1 MSDPNEPTG
10 PEGSADQPAPTP
22 PPSEQP
28 PPSAPP
34 PPPSSDLP
42 PAPPPGDVYGGA
54 AAGGDGGYGTPPPAS
69 PYGQPAPGG
78 PPAGPY
84 SAPDAVSYGW
94 RKFFASPGTLLL
106 PVLVVFV
113 VLVVTEILLYVLL
126 YNTLLGTHDCTQTIV
141 GQEVQTQCGPSFILR
156 LFVTALITGLITIA
170 WSFAAAGLYKGA
182 LAVVDG
188 KPFSMGAMFQG
199 WDKGQVAIAA
209 VLIGVATAIGSFLCY
224 VPGLIVG
231 FLMMFTLLF
240 IVDKQMQAIDAI
252 KASFKLVTDNLGQ
265 TIVWAL
271 LAIVVYVVGLVVCCV
286 GLLVAIPIIL
296 IGLAYTYRRLQGEPV
311 AV

>member
-1 MSDPNEPTG
+1 VD
-10 PEGSADQPAPTP
+10 
-22 PPSEQP
+22 
-28 PPSAPP
+28 
-34 PPPSSDLP
+34 
-42 PAPPPGDVYGGA
+42 
-54 AAGGDGGYGTPPPAS
+54 
-69 PYGQPAPGG
+69 PYGQPASGSPS
-78 PPAGPY
+78 GPY
-84 SAPDAVSYGW
+84 SPPAAVGYGW
-94 RKFFASPGTLLL
+94 RKFTASPGTLLV

-113 VLVVTEILLYVLL
+113 ALIVVEVLLYALL
-126 YNTLLGTHDCTQTIV
+126 YNTLLDTHDCTETV
-141 GQEVQTQCGPSFILR
+141 LGQEVRAQCGPSFILR
-156 LFVTALITGLITIA
+156 LFVTALITGLVTVV

-188 KPFSMGAMFQG
+188 TKLTMGQMFEG

-209 VLIGVATAIGSFLCY
+209 ILIGIATAIGSFLCY

-240 IVDKQMQAIDAI
+240 IVDQQMQAIDAI
-252 KASFKLVTDNLGQ
+252 KASIKLVTDNLGQ

-271 LAIVVYVVGLVVCCV
+271 LAIVVYIVGLVVCCV

-311 AV
+311 AA

>member
-10 PEGSADQPAPTP
+10 PEGSADPPAPTP

-28 PPSAPP
+28 PPSDAP

-42 PAPPPGDVYGGA
+42 PPPPPGDVYGGA
-54 AAGGDGGYGTPPPAS
+54 AGGDGGYGAPPPTN

-78 PPAGPY
+78 QPAGAY

-94 RKFFASPGTLLL
+94 LKFFASPVTLLV
-106 PVLVVFV
+106 PVLIVFV
-113 VLVVTEILLYVLL
+113 VLIVVEVLLYVIL
-126 YNTLLGTHDCTQTIV
+126 YNTLLGTHDCTQTV
-141 GQEVQTQCGPSFILR
+141 LGQQVQGECGPNFLLR
-156 LFVTALITGLITIA
+156 LFVTALITGLVTVA

-188 KPFSMGAMFQG
+188 KQFSAGQMFEG

-209 VLIGVATAIGSFLCY
+209 ILIGIATAIGSFLCY

-240 IVDKQMQAIDAI
+240 IVDQQMQAIDAI
-252 KASFKLVTDNLGQ
+252 KASIKLVTDNLGQ

-271 LAIVVYVVGLVVCCV
+271 LAIVVYIVGLVVCCV

-311 AV
+311 AA

>member
-1 MSDPNEPTG
+1 M
-10 PEGSADQPAPTP
+10 
-22 PPSEQP
+22 
-28 PPSAPP
+28 
-34 PPPSSDLP
+34 
-42 PAPPPGDVYGGA
+42 
-54 AAGGDGGYGTPPPAS
+54 
-69 PYGQPAPGG
+69 
-78 PPAGPY
+78 
-84 SAPDAVSYGW
+84 
-94 RKFFASPGTLLL
+94 
-106 PVLVVFV
+106 LVVFV
-113 VLVVTEILLYVLL
+113 VLVVVEVLLYVLL
-126 YNTLLGTHDCTQTIV
+126 YNTLLGTHDCTQTIL

-156 LFVTALITGLITIA
+156 LFVTALITGLITVV

-188 KPFSMGAMFQG
+188 KQFSMGQMFEG

-252 KASFKLVTDNLGQ
+252 KASIKLVTDNLGQ

-271 LAIVVYVVGLVVCCV
+271 LAIVRLHRRPRGVLRGSSGRHPDHPDRSGLHLPPAAGRAGRSPDRSAPSDSRCPTSYGVGPGLVSRQDP
-286 GLLVAIPIIL
+286 A
-296 IGLAYTYRRLQGEPV
+296 RRLSPLWVTRIARAPRLPAMSDLSGTPSDPYGSTGGRY
-311 AV
+311 AVHARPRRSPSGGGSSRSARARCWSR